1 MKKMLIAIDGS
12 SNAMKAVEYV
22 GRQFSGIN
30 DLFLTILHVLPY
42 PPAPLWDDGHI
53 PTEEESEIRAK
64 YLERWLKNEKAKLG
78 PVFDKAVQILTGEN
92 IRPGNIV
99 TKSISD
105 SIDVAGSILE
115 EARDGGYDTLV
126 LGRRGLSPARHFL
139 MGSVTSKIINH
150 GAGIAICVVE

>member
-12 SNAMKAVEYV
+12 DNAMKAVKYV
-22 GRQFSGIN
+22 GRHFSSMDGLSI
-30 DLFLTILHVLPY
+30 TILHVLPY

-53 PTEEESEIRAK
+53 PTEEERAIRSK
-64 YLERWLKNEKAKLG
+64 YLEKWLEKEKAGLG
-78 PVFDKAVQILTGEN
+78 PVFDRAIQILTEEGVKPEN
-92 IRPGNIV
+92 IGR
-99 TKSISD
+99 KSISD
-105 SIDVAGSILE
+105 SIDVAGSIME

-139 MGSVTSKIINH
+139 MGSVTSKIVSH

>member
-12 SNAMKAVEYV
+12 DNAMKAVEYIA
-22 GRQFSGIN
+22 RQFSGRN
-30 DLFLTILHVLPY
+30 DLALTILNVLPY

-53 PTEEESEIRAK
+53 PTEEESTIRAK
-64 YLERWLKNEKAKLG
+64 YIERWLKNEKAKVR
-78 PVFDKAVQILTGEN
+78 PVFERAVQILTERDIKNEN
-92 IRPGNIV
+92 IL

-126 LGRRGLSPARHFL
+126 LGRRGLSAAKHFL

>member
-12 SNAMKAVEYV
+12 DNAMKAVEYV
-22 GRQFSGIN
+22 ARQFSGMN
-30 DLFLTILHVLPY
+30 GLSLTILHVLPY

-53 PTEEESEIRAK
+53 PTEEESAIRAK
-64 YLERWLKNEKAKLG
+64 YLDRWLKNEKAKLG
-78 PVFDKAVQILTGEN
+78 PVFDRAVQILTERAIKSEN
-92 IRPGNIV
+92 IR

-126 LGRRGLSPARHFL
+126 LGRRGLSPAKHFL

>member
-1 MKKMLIAIDGS
+1 MKKMLVAIDGS
-12 SNAMKAVEYV
+12 DNSMKAVEYV
-22 GRQFSGIN
+22 ARQFSGIN

-64 YLERWLKNEKAKLG
+64 YLESWLKKEKAKLG
-78 PVFDKAVQILTGEN
+78 PVFDKAVRILAGSDIKSER
-92 IRPGNIV
+92 IR
-99 TKSISD
+99 TKTISD

-115 EARDGGYDTLV
+115 EARDGDYDTLV
-126 LGRRGLSPARHFL
+126 LGRRGLSPAKHFL